1 MASVTYKWL
10 SYTLGVHVNQAKQM
24 LYDYVERKRKE
35 NSGAQLHVTYL
46 VAGNLVQNGHVCHKV
61 AVVREDK
68 LEAMKSKLAT
78 IASVHVYSIQ
88 KALLKDSGPLYNT
101 DYDIVKTNLHNCS
114 KRTQDQRSKALLG
127 RKPRFSA
134 IQCAAAVP
142 RTSAEVSQAQTSL
155 QAGSQTQSD
164 TNAVSVPVVNGHG
177 PSTTKQPS
185 QQPKGIMGMFA
196 AKAASKPQDSNKETK
211 AEAKEA
217 PGPSGL
223 IVLMNCS
230 SIRNSVASR
239 TRAAIIPLY
248 SALVRP
254 HLECCVQFWA
264 PHSKRDIEGL
274 ERVQRRATKLGKGLE
289 HKADGERL
297 RDLGLFSLE
306 KRRLRGDLIALYS
319 CLKGGCR
326 EVTSDRTRGNGLKL
340 CQGRFRLD
348 IRKNFFTAR
357 VVQHW
362 KSLPRE
368 VVESPALEVFKGR
381 LDEVL
386 RDMVSAV
393 SSKPPAK
400 SNIMNNF
407 FGKAAMNKLKV
418 NSVPE
423 QPKEEKE
430 VVKPSVPVAEP
441 ESSPNTVVEK
451 PGKKTEPARIQQKDK
466 KSKMKRVDKSDNE
479 EERDPE
485 NLKRKRK
492 RIKQLQSDSSDEEDV
507 PPSPTPEEEKAPSPP
522 PVPAL
527 KTELEPA
534 STEVSA
540 GGRRRKRK
548 RVLKS
553 KMFIDEEEGCMVTE
567 KVYESESCTDSEDDF
582 AKSKPPAVHKQPA
595 LPMKKEPKEERKNLK
610 KGAANANRANKQISI
625 TVVAVTLD
633 CVEELPLVKWD
644 TVSQCSCTSPLP
656 WSSRSSLLHPDS
668 LYNQINVICDFLRKM
683 T

>member
-1 MASVTYKWL
+1 
-10 SYTLGVHVNQAKQM
+10 M

-46 VAGNLVQNGHVCHKV
+46 VAGNLMQNGHVCHKV

-114 KRTQDQRSKALLG
+114 K
-127 RKPRFSA
+127 FSA

-164 TNAVSVPVVNGHG
+164 TNTVSVPVVNGHG
-177 PSTTKQPS
+177 PSTAKQPS

-196 AKAASKPQDSNKETK
+196 AKAASKPQDANKETK

-217 PGPSGL
+217 PG
-223 IVLMNCS
+223 
-230 SIRNSVASR
+230 
-239 TRAAIIPLY
+239 
-248 SALVRP
+248 
-254 HLECCVQFWA
+254 
-264 PHSKRDIEGL
+264 
-274 ERVQRRATKLGKGLE
+274 
-289 HKADGERL
+289 
-297 RDLGLFSLE
+297 
-306 KRRLRGDLIALYS
+306 
-319 CLKGGCR
+319 
-326 EVTSDRTRGNGLKL
+326 
-340 CQGRFRLD
+340 
-348 IRKNFFTAR
+348 
-357 VVQHW
+357 
-362 KSLPRE
+362 
-368 VVESPALEVFKGR
+368 
-381 LDEVL
+381 
-386 RDMVSAV
+386 VSTV

-451 PGKKTEPARIQQKDK
+451 PGKKTESARIQQKDK

-485 NLKRKRK
+485 NLKKKRK

-507 PPSPTPEEEKAPSPP
+507 PLPPTPEEENAPSPP

-534 STEVSA
+534 ATEVSA
-540 GGRRRKRK
+540 GGRKRKRK

-582 AKSKPPAVHKQPA
+582 AKSKPPAAHKQPA

-610 KGAANANRANKQISI
+610 KGTATANRANKQVSI
-625 TVVAVTLD
+625 MGFFQ
-633 CVEELPLVKWD
+633 K
-644 TVSQCSCTSPLP
+644 
-656 WSSRSSLLHPDS
+656 
-668 LYNQINVICDFLRKM
+668 K
-683 T
+683 

>member
-1 MASVTYKWL
+1 VTYKWL

-46 VAGNLVQNGHVCHKV
+46 VAGNLIQNGHTCHKV

-114 KRTQDQRSKALLG
+114 K
-127 RKPRFSA
+127 FSA

-164 TNAVSVPVVNGHG
+164 ANVVSVPVVNGHG
-177 PSTTKQPS
+177 PSMAKQPS

-196 AKAASKPQDSNKETK
+196 AKAASKPQDTNKETK

-217 PGPSGL
+217 PG
-223 IVLMNCS
+223 
-230 SIRNSVASR
+230 
-239 TRAAIIPLY
+239 
-248 SALVRP
+248 
-254 HLECCVQFWA
+254 
-264 PHSKRDIEGL
+264 
-274 ERVQRRATKLGKGLE
+274 
-289 HKADGERL
+289 
-297 RDLGLFSLE
+297 
-306 KRRLRGDLIALYS
+306 
-319 CLKGGCR
+319 
-326 EVTSDRTRGNGLKL
+326 
-340 CQGRFRLD
+340 
-348 IRKNFFTAR
+348 
-357 VVQHW
+357 
-362 KSLPRE
+362 
-368 VVESPALEVFKGR
+368 
-381 LDEVL
+381 
-386 RDMVSAV
+386 VSAV

-400 SNIMNNF
+400 GNIMNNF

-451 PGKKTEPARIQQKDK
+451 PGKKTESARIQQKDK

-485 NLKRKRK
+485 NLKKKRK

-507 PPSPTPEEEKAPSPP
+507 PPPLTPEEEKAPSPP

-534 STEVSA
+534 STEFSA
-540 GGRRRKRK
+540 GARKRKRK

-582 AKSKPPAVHKQPA
+582 AKSKPPAAHKQPA

-610 KGAANANRANKQISI
+610 KGTATANRANKQVSI
-625 TVVAVTLD
+625 MGFFQ
-633 CVEELPLVKWD
+633 K
-644 TVSQCSCTSPLP
+644 
-656 WSSRSSLLHPDS
+656 
-668 LYNQINVICDFLRKM
+668 K
-683 T
+683 

>member
-1 MASVTYKWL
+1 MEDELYLENIDEFVTDQNRIVTYKWL

-46 VAGNLVQNGHVCHKV
+46 VAGNLIQNGYVCHKV

-114 KRTQDQRSKALLG
+114 K
-127 RKPRFSA
+127 FSA

-142 RTSAEVSQAQTSL
+142 RTPAEVSQAQTSV

-164 TNAVSVPVVNGHG
+164 TNAVSVPAINSHG
-177 PSTTKQPS
+177 PSTAKQTS

-196 AKAASKPQDSNKETK
+196 AKAAASKPQDTNKETK

-217 PGPSGL
+217 PG
-223 IVLMNCS
+223 
-230 SIRNSVASR
+230 
-239 TRAAIIPLY
+239 
-248 SALVRP
+248 
-254 HLECCVQFWA
+254 
-264 PHSKRDIEGL
+264 
-274 ERVQRRATKLGKGLE
+274 
-289 HKADGERL
+289 
-297 RDLGLFSLE
+297 
-306 KRRLRGDLIALYS
+306 
-319 CLKGGCR
+319 
-326 EVTSDRTRGNGLKL
+326 
-340 CQGRFRLD
+340 
-348 IRKNFFTAR
+348 
-357 VVQHW
+357 
-362 KSLPRE
+362 
-368 VVESPALEVFKGR
+368 
-381 LDEVL
+381 
-386 RDMVSAV
+386 VSAV

-400 SNIMNNF
+400 SSIMNNF

-451 PGKKTEPARIQQKDK
+451 PGRKTESARIQKNK
-466 KSKMKRVDKSDNE
+466 KSKMKSVDKSDNE

-485 NLKRKRK
+485 NLKKKRK

-522 PVPAL
+522 LVPAL
-527 KTELEPA
+527 KNELEPA

-540 GGRRRKRK
+540 GGRKRKRK

-582 AKSKPPAVHKQPA
+582 TKSKPLAALKQPV

-610 KGAANANRANKQISI
+610 KGAATTNRANKQVSI
-625 TVVAVTLD
+625 MGFF
-633 CVEELPLVKWD
+633 PK
-644 TVSQCSCTSPLP
+644 
-656 WSSRSSLLHPDS
+656 
-668 LYNQINVICDFLRKM
+668 K
-683 T
+683 

>member
-1 MASVTYKWL
+1 MEDELYLENIDEFVTDQNRIVTYKWL

-46 VAGNLVQNGHVCHKV
+46 VAGNLIQNGHICHKV

-114 KRTQDQRSKALLG
+114 K
-127 RKPRFSA
+127 FSA
-134 IQCAAAVP
+134 IHCAAAVP
-142 RTSAEVSQAQTSL
+142 RTSAEVPQVQTSV
-155 QAGSQTQSD
+155 QAGSQTPSD

-177 PSTTKQPS
+177 PSTAKQTA

-196 AKAASKPQDSNKETK
+196 AKAASKPQDTNKETK

-217 PGPSGL
+217 PG
-223 IVLMNCS
+223 
-230 SIRNSVASR
+230 
-239 TRAAIIPLY
+239 
-248 SALVRP
+248 
-254 HLECCVQFWA
+254 
-264 PHSKRDIEGL
+264 
-274 ERVQRRATKLGKGLE
+274 
-289 HKADGERL
+289 
-297 RDLGLFSLE
+297 
-306 KRRLRGDLIALYS
+306 
-319 CLKGGCR
+319 
-326 EVTSDRTRGNGLKL
+326 
-340 CQGRFRLD
+340 
-348 IRKNFFTAR
+348 
-357 VVQHW
+357 
-362 KSLPRE
+362 
-368 VVESPALEVFKGR
+368 
-381 LDEVL
+381 
-386 RDMVSAV
+386 VSAV

-400 SNIMNNF
+400 GNIMNNF

-441 ESSPNTVVEK
+441 ESSPSPVVEK
-451 PGKKTEPARIQQKDK
+451 PGKKTESARIQQKDK
-466 KSKMKRVDKSDNE
+466 KSKMKRMDKSDNE
-479 EERDPE
+479 EERVPE
-485 NLKRKRK
+485 NLKKKRK

-507 PPSPTPEEEKAPSPP
+507 PPSPMPEEEKAPSPP

-540 GGRRRKRK
+540 GGKKRKRK

-582 AKSKPPAVHKQPA
+582 AKSKPPAAQKQPV
-595 LPMKKEPKEERKNLK
+595 LPMRKEPKEERKNLK
-610 KGAANANRANKQISI
+610 KGAATANRANKQVSI
-625 TVVAVTLD
+625 MGFFQ
-633 CVEELPLVKWD
+633 K
-644 TVSQCSCTSPLP
+644 
-656 WSSRSSLLHPDS
+656 
-668 LYNQINVICDFLRKM
+668 K
-683 T
+683 